1 MEAIFIHGRNIAF
14 FMQDPT
20 NDNVILIRWQG
31 ESIFPAIFKL
41 ADPAEQILHMVFL
54 DEDHPMVLTSARK
67 AASDEASTYE
77 FLPVK
82 LRMLELQPIQGLLDD
97 ALTAFATSYLSEGPH
112 FLFPPLKPDA
122 VVDQEMSWILPYHPA
137 SPCLSMEVAR
147 QFKPSPYSEPAPH
160 AGVFVIHLGGSSG
173 TGDDD
178 EWQIQI
184 TILKSDLLPWRDQPL
199 MDVEWDTWGREG
211 TRIFQPR
218 PEVDPEQ
225 LPDPLK
231 ASFMTWVESYRTASI
246 AFDYHN
252 ELQLFSVL
260 DFNPHTVRRIKEGSP
275 HSGKLI
281 MEPWV
286 LTYSSS
292 PFLVN
297 VETCLP
303 FYVVSFDLGKVSEG
317 AAVGEPCMIRLSS
330 TGVLFEVRSHTSLSS
345 TSLINFSAMTL
356 ILTRHW
362 WAIVS

>member
-1 MEAIFIHGRNIAF
+1 MAIDHVLTIPAHFVDGEMEAIFIYGRSIAF
-14 FMQDPT
+14 FMQDT
-20 NDNVILIRWQG
+20 RRIDNIIVIRWQG

-41 ADPAEQILHMVFL
+41 ENPAEQILHMVFL
-54 DEDHPMVLTSARK
+54 DEDHPMILTSARK
-67 AASDEASTYE
+67 AALDDESMFE
-77 FLPVK
+77 FSPVR
-82 LRMLELQPIQGLLDD
+82 LRMLELQPIQGLLSD
-97 ALTAFATSYLSEGPH
+97 AITAFATSYISEGPH

-122 VVDQEMSWILPYHPA
+122 IVDQEMSWILPYHPA
-137 SPCLSMEVAR
+137 SPCLSKDVAR
-147 QFKPSPYSEPAPH
+147 QFKPFPYSEPAPH
-160 AGVFVIHLGGSSG
+160 TGVFVIHLGGTSGGSS
-173 TGDDD
+173 DDD

-218 PEVDPEQ
+218 PEVDTQQ

-246 AFDYHN
+246 AFDYQN
-252 ELQLFSVL
+252 ELQLFHVL
-260 DFNPHTVRRIKEGSP
+260 DFNPNTIRRIKEGAP

-281 MEPWV
+281 TEPWT
-286 LTYSSS
+286 LTYSYS

-303 FYVVSFDLGKVSEG
+303 FYVINFDLGKVSEG

-330 TGVLFEVRSHTSLSS
+330 TGVLFEVMLASHL
-345 TSLINFSAMTL
+345 LITC
-356 ILTRHW
+356 
-362 WAIVS
+362 